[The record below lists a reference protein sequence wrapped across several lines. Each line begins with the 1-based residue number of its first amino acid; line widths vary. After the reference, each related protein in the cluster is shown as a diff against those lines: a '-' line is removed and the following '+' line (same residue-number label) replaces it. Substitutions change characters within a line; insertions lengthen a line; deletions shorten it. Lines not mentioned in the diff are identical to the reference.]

1 LANCE
6 TIDVVKYT
14 QKNIDSNNGEEAFRH
29 LESISLSEP
38 RGNIVS
44 AGVAYFGTVI
54 EYDTALMVLCS
65 DDELVTLSGSVARW
79 RVYPRSFRYENH
91 LHAVYENRLV
101 IYSFVNDYF
110 VDQRMKTRGI
120 EYREDP
126 DLGTGATAEFDYA

>member
-1 LANCE
+1 
-6 TIDVVKYT
+6 
-14 QKNIDSNNGEEAFRH
+14 
-29 LESISLSEP
+29 
-38 RGNIVS
+38 
-44 AGVAYFGTVI
+44 
-54 EYDTALMVLCS
+54 MVLCS